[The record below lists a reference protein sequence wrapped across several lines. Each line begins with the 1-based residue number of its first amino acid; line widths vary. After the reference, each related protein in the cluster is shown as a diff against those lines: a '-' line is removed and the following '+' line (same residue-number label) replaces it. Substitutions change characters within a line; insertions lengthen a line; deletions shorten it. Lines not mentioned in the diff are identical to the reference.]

1 MSGSVISLRVN
12 EDQKRRLDA
21 LARRTGRPASYYVRE
36 ALSAHLAE
44 LEYVDELEAEA
55 DAIRRGELP
64 SISLEDLE
72 NELGLA
78 D

>member
-1 MSGSVISLRVN
+1 MSGSVISLRVD

-21 LARRTGRPASYYVRE
+21 LARRTGRPAAYYVRE
-36 ALSAHLAE
+36 ALNAHLAE
-44 LEYVDELEAEA
+44 LEYVDELESEA

-64 SISLEDLE
+64 TVSLEELE

>member
-1 MSGSVISLRVN
+1 MSRSGGRVA
-12 EDQKRRLDA
+12 DCA
-21 LARRTGRPASYYVRE
+21 RE
-36 ALSAHLAE
+36 ALSAE

-64 SISLEDLE
+64 TISLEELE
-72 NELGLA
+72 NELGLT

>member
-1 MSGSVISLRVN
+1 MSRSGSPTS
-12 EDQKRRLDA
+12 D
-21 LARRTGRPASYYVRE
+21 YVRE
-36 ALSAHLAE
+36 TLSAE
-44 LEYVDELEAEA
+44 LEYVDVLEAEA

-64 SISLEDLE
+64 TISLEELE

>member
-1 MSGSVISLRVN
+1 MSGSVISLRVD

-21 LARRTGRPASYYVRE
+21 LARRTGRPVSFYVKE

-44 LEYVDELEAEA
+44 LEYVDDLEAEA
-55 DAIRRGELP
+55 EAIRRGELRTV
-64 SISLEDLE
+64 SLEELE

>member
-1 MSGSVISLRVN
+1 MSGSVISLRVD

-21 LARRTGRPASYYVRE
+21 LARRTGRPASYYVHE

-44 LEYVDELEAEA
+44 LEYVDELETEA

-64 SISLEDLE
+64 TISLEELE